1 MSTDEQ
7 DHRQELIA
15 TEILTPND
23 EFTEDEFNIYIIK
36 PLHEAVDRGMELN
49 DLTPYGP
56 RKILFTRREHP
67 EQGPSVAV
75 SLTQWGVRRADE
87 TTHKPQ
93 ERAAPSGL

>member
-15 TEILTPND
+15 TEILTPGD
-23 EFTEDEFNIYIIK
+23 EFTEDEFATYIIT

-67 EQGPSVAV
+67 QQGPSVAV
-75 SLTQWGVRRADE
+75 SIAQWGVRPAAE
-87 TTHKPQ
+87 TTHEQKD
-93 ERAAPSGL
+93 RVAPTGA